1 MITKQKKLELYTQ
14 HKDIIDMI
22 WQLFGGMVAQ
32 TDIYNIMKALNHSTL
47 EADIMFSIK
56 ELKDYSMLK
65 DKQLFNS
72 HNKMVYL
79 SHSCLSVMGFTTDT
93 LPYVSVTESRQIET
107 LYKTKIYLTAII
119 PGAKDHFNLQKQ
131 DALSLE
137 QVVNYIKHC
146 NSSLLISK
154 ARAIDYYN
162 LLNETSSQYLSNEFQ
177 EDRRLLDIN
186 YRQHL
191 ITFSNKSNVVLS
203 QEELDYKE
211 RIDSLKADM
220 SRLQSLRTFYTFA
233 NLIQSNFII
242 RQAIFTPTKIKV
254 GLYYMQSSTSN
265 RSVERIA
272 ENLANLLLMI
282 QKYSGQNQQI
292 TLFCKIL
299 CYSSD
304 SHSFYIK
311 ESNKRVYDIYQVNFK
326 PYNKIQNAIIKA
338 GVSEIDLPNIEISP
352 ENYDIESTYHI
363 TI

>member
-1 MITKQKKLELYTQ
+1 MITKQKKLQLYTQ
-14 HKDIIDMI
+14 HRAIIDMI

-32 TDIYNIMKALNHSTL
+32 MDVSKIMKALAPSTL
-47 EADIMFSIK
+47 DVDIRFAIK
-56 ELKDYSMLK
+56 ELKDNGMIK

-119 PGAKDHFNLQKQ
+119 PGAKDHFNLQEQ

-177 EDRRLLDIN
+177 ENRRLLDIN
-186 YRQHL
+186 YRHHL

-203 QEELDYKE
+203 QEELDYKT

-220 SRLQSLRTFYTFA
+220 SRLQSLRSFYTFA

-254 GLYYMQSSTSN
+254 GLYYMQSSVSS
-265 RSVERIA
+265 RSIERIG
-272 ENLANLLLMI
+272 ENIGNLFLMLK
-282 QKYSGQNQQI
+282 KYSGQNQQI
-292 TLFCKIL
+292 SIFCKIL

-304 SHSFYIK
+304 SHSFYIVEAEK
-311 ESNKRVYDIYQVNFK
+311 KVFDIYMVNYK
-326 PYNKIQNAIIKA
+326 SHNKIQNAIIKA